1 MKKKN
6 NKLSELVFIL
16 DKSGSMAGKEK
27 DTIGSFN
34 ANIKLHKNEDYNVL
48 VTTVLFSDEE
58 IILHDRIDIKEITDI
73 DEKQYKVGGCTALI
87 DALGNTI
94 THIKNIHK
102 YQRKEN
108 IPEHT
113 MFIIVTDGL
122 ENSSHKYSS
131 DDVKKLVEQQKE
143 IGWEF
148 IFLGANID
156 AVETAK
162 TISIDKNRAVNFIN
176 DNKGI
181 ESAYDFTA
189 KVSNRFFKSKANTRL
204 KDEDIMEDRIIVD
217 ADYNNRK
224 R

>member
-16 DKSGSMAGKEK
+16 DKSGSMAGREK

-87 DALGNTI
+87 DALENTV

-156 AVETAK
+156 AVKTAK

>member
-34 ANIKLHKNEDYNVL
+34 ANIKQHKKEDYDVL
-48 VTTVLFSDEE
+48 VTTVLFSDNHT
-58 IILHDRIDIKEITDI
+58 ILHDRISIKEVKDM
-73 DEKQYKVGGCTALI
+73 DVKQYVVGGCTALI
-87 DALGNTI
+87 DAMGDTI
-94 THIKNIHK
+94 SHIKDIHK
-102 YQRKEN
+102 YQRKDD

-122 ENSSHKYSS
+122 ENASHKHSS
-131 DDVKKLVEQQKE
+131 DEVKKLVEQQKE

-162 TISIDKNRAVNFIN
+162 KFSIDESRAVNYIN
-176 DNKGI
+176 DAEGI
-181 ESAYDFTA
+181 AAAYDFTS
-189 KVSNRFFKSKANTRL
+189 KVSNRLFKSKANTKLNKEEIL
-204 KDEDIMEDRIIVD
+204 KDRCIVD